1 MASYILRKIDDELWH
16 RVKVKA
22 ARQSTS
28 VKAVIERLL
37 VDWLGGE
44 DTPPMPPTESSGN
57 R

>member
-1 MASYILRKIDDELWH
+1 MASYILRKIDDDLWH

-44 DTPPMPPTESSGN
+44 DTPPMPPENSGN